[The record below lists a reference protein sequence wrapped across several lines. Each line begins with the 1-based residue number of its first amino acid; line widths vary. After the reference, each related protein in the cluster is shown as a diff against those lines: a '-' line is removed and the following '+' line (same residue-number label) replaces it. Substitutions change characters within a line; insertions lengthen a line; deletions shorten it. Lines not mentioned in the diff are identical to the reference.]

1 MRQPGDEVNFSAWML
16 TETALPTGA
25 TFGLAKIVFQ
35 DAGGNDLVPASA
47 SIGVLNTDNPG
58 IDSAPTLND
67 TSAVNTWVFTEAQGV
82 APAGTTQV
90 AFLLLNVDFAGGE
103 NPMWFDDAEAS
114 LVTGRWRCE
123 PRARHVPS
131 TLNHRV

>member
-1 MRQPGDEVNFSAWML
+1 M
-16 TETALPTGA
+16 
-25 TFGLAKIVFQ
+25 
-35 DAGGNDLVPASA
+35 PASA

-67 TSAVNTWVFTEAQGV
+67 TSTVNTWVFTEAQGV

-103 NPMWFDDAEAS
+103 NPMWFDDAAAS
-114 LVTGRWRCE
+114 LVEGE
-123 PRARHVPS
+123 PPPPP
-131 TLNHRV
+131 T